1 MTQKQVKIIRSVG
14 TASGVFN
21 QGAEPFVDEALAESW
36 VNAGFAEYIEEK
48 KPSKPEE
55 VPPIEVAVDKP
66 TETKDEKPTKKP
78 RTPKADK

>member
-48 KPSKPEE
+48 KPSDPEE

-66 TETKDEKPTKKP
+66 TETKPAKKP
-78 RTPKADK
+78 RAPKADK